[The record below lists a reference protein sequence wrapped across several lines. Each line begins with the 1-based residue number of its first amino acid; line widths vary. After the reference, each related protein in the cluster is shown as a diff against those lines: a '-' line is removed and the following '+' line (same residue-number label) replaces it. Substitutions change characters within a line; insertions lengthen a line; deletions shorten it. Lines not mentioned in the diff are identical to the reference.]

1 MPTRCEHGIGF
12 EGVARLV
19 SQGGGVALCR
29 DVLVRHVKVQVV
41 SQSHPVVGGLA
52 LEVPG
57 AVDTHPVEEREDHL
71 FWDQGGSVESL
82 ASKGYLGVG
91 NHKGWG
97 LHVDFILPLR
107 VQHKPDLAHMDP

>member
-19 SQGGGVALCR
+19 SQGGRIALGR
-29 DVLVRHVKVQVV
+29 YVLVRHVKVQVV

-57 AVDTHPVEEREDHL
+57 AVDAHPVEEREDNL
-71 FWDQGGSVESL
+71 LWDQSGSEESL
-82 ASKGYLGVG
+82 AGKGHLG

-107 VQHKPDLAHMDP
+107 VQHRPDLAHRDP

>member
-1 MPTRCEHGIGF
+1 MPTSCEHGIGF

-19 SQGGGVALCR
+19 SQGCRIALGR

-41 SQSHPVVGGLA
+41 RQSHPVVGGLA

-71 FWDQGGSVESL
+71 LWDQSGSEESL
-82 ASKGYLGVG
+82 ASKGHLC

-107 VQHKPDLAHMDP
+107 VQHRPGHAQTDP

>member
-19 SQGGGVALCR
+19 SQGGRVALCR

-71 FWDQGGSVESL
+71 LGDQSGSVESL
-82 ASKGYLGVG
+82 ASKGYLG
-91 NHKGWG
+91 NRKSWG

>member
-19 SQGGGVALCR
+19 SQGGRIALGR
-29 DVLVRHVKVQVV
+29 DVLVRHVQVQVI

-71 FWDQGGSVESL
+71 LWDQSGSEESL
-82 ASKGYLGVG
+82 ASKGYLS
-91 NHKGWG
+91 NRKGWG
-97 LHVDFILPLR
+97 LLDFILPLR
-107 VQHKPDLAHMDP
+107 VQHRPDLAHMDP